1 MGGVTNT
8 VPPPS
13 GFSAVH
19 GGYGAEANLLREN
32 GKEIDNLRLHAY
44 GGWRR
49 GFLLPGLMRQ
59 VRCNALVIG
68 LAGAPSTR

>member
-19 GGYGAEANLLREN
+19 GGGGYGAEANLLREN
-32 GKEIDNLRLHAY
+32 GKEIDNLRLHA
-44 GGWRR
+44 GTVKSG
-49 GFLLPGLMRQ
+49 
-59 VRCNALVIG
+59 
-68 LAGAPSTR
+68 